1 VREAAVGHL
10 CCKNPELVHVRLA
23 SMLSKK
29 DFWRWSEKNRF
40 KNKPTSRILIHVH
53 LISDSIIAHFG
64 RSQAHRPTFS
74 TASVKNGKAR
84 IEQISSA

>member
-1 VREAAVGHL
+1 
-10 CCKNPELVHVRLA
+10 
-23 SMLSKK
+23 MLSKK
-29 DFWRWSEKNRF
+29 DFWRWSEEKRF

-74 TASVKNGKAR
+74 TASTQLGHAVTLLP
-84 IEQISSA
+84 